1 MDLYSKIFLV
11 LYYGFCQYLPNS
23 YSVLGGKL
31 WNSCR
36 IFCCRR
42 IFKYCGKVS
51 TINRRAYF
59 GNGKNV
65 VIGDYSGIGENCVI
79 PNDIVIGKYVMMAP
93 DVHIL
98 TNNHL
103 FDNTDIPMCL
113 QGYSCPKSNT
123 VIEDDCWLG
132 IRVIMTPGHRIGRG
146 SILAAGAV
154 VTKDVQPYSVV
165 GGNPARLIK
174 KRK

>member
-1 MDLYSKIFLV
+1 MNIRRKIFLA

-23 YSVLGGKL
+23 YSTFGGDI
-31 WNSCR
+31 WNACR

-42 IFKYCGKVS
+42 IFKFCGKVS

-59 GNGKNV
+59 GDGRNV
-65 VIGDYSGIGENCVI
+65 EIGDFSGIGENCII
-79 PNDIVIGKYVMMAP
+79 PNDIVIGKYVMMAS

-98 TNNHL
+98 SNNHL
-103 FDNTDIPMCL
+103 FVNTDTPMCL
-113 QGYSCPKSNT
+113 QGYSSPKSNT
-123 VIEDDCWLG
+123 VIEDDCWFG
-132 IRVIMTPGHRIGRG
+132 IRVIMTPGHRIGKG

-154 VTKDVQPYSVV
+154 VTKDVEPYSIV
-165 GGNPARLIK
+165 GGNPAKLIK